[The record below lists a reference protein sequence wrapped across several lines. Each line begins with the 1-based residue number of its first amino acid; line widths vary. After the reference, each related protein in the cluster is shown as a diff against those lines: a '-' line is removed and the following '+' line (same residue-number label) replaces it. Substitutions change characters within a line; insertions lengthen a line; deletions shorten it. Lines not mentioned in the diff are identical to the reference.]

1 MGIEDILS
9 AGMEQAQDIPA
20 EPKDQSGDFPPKLE
34 RDPAADVQAPKLE
47 RDPAGKGHDMSFGES
62 FDSMIARHKLERAI
76 EHGNK
81 IAAEHRAEDWR
92 KVLEKEEAKKE
103 AREAAKKNK

>member
-9 AGMEQAQDIPA
+9 ASLEQAQDIPA
-20 EPKDQSGDFPPKLE
+20 EPKDQSRDVPPKLE
-34 RDPAADVQAPKLE
+34 RDPAADVQAPRLE
-47 RDPAGKGHDMSFGES
+47 RDANGKGHEMSFGES

-81 IAAEHRAEDWR
+81 IAAEHRAEDW
-92 KVLEKEEAKKE
+92 KEVRAK
-103 AREAAKKNK
+103 EAAKKEEKKNK